1 MTMRAGWGQA
11 AGKAGQSLLTLASV
25 IVLVFLLV
33 RLIPG
38 DPVTTILGSETSAE
52 AEAALRA
59 ALHLDKPPV
68 QQFFDYVAGLLR
80 GDLGQSAVQRGD
92 SVSGIIAGAL
102 PTTLSIVAVGM
113 LLSSVIGISLGLAA
127 ALSPY
132 KGVDLAVRTL
142 VMLLYATPTFLIGL
156 LLTLTFSIQLGWLP
170 AGGWAGSYPENFP
183 FLVLPGIALSGHLG
197 PIIARTVRQAA
208 IESSQQLYMEA
219 ALSRGLSRAVLNF
232 RHILPNSVL
241 PVITLLGISFG
252 SLLTGAII
260 VEAVFGLPG
269 VGSEMTKA
277 VARRDYP
284 VIQGIALMS
293 ACAVIAG
300 NLLAELVYP
309 LVDPRARSA
318 S

>member
-1 MTMRAGWGQA
+1 MTAGAGLTRA
-11 AGKAGQSLLTLASV
+11 AGKVGQSALTLACV

-68 QQFFDYVAGLLR
+68 QQFVDYVLGLLR

-92 SVSGIIAGAL
+92 SVAAIIAAAL
-102 PTTLSIVAVGM
+102 PTTLSIVATGMVLSTVVG
-113 LLSSVIGISLGLAA
+113 ICLGLAA
-127 ALSPY
+127 ALTPY
-132 KGVDLAVRTL
+132 KGVDLTIRTII
-142 VMLLYATPTFLIGL
+142 MLLYATPTFLIGL
-156 LLTLTFSIQLGWLP
+156 LLTLVFSIQLGWLP

-208 IESSQQLYMEA
+208 IDSSRQLYMEA
-219 ALSRGLSRAVLNF
+219 ALSRGLSPATLNF
-232 RHILPNSVL
+232 RHILPNSIL

-293 ACAVIAG
+293 AFAVIAG
-300 NLLAELVYP
+300 NLLAELLYP
-309 LVDPRARSA
+309 LADPRARTA